1 MSQQGGAYLE
11 QGTGKLVVPAGK
23 AEFKAAPEFQAD
35 LASGANGAA
44 IAAAVN
50 GLRDALVAIGA
61 MQPDD

>member
-11 QGTGKLVVPAGK
+11 QGTGNLVVPAGK
-23 AEFKAAPEFQAD
+23 AEFEAAPAFQAD
-35 LASGANGAA
+35 LANDANGAA